1 MSDWFFW
8 KIFWCLKTCK
18 KNFWKI
24 RIFNQDSKRF
34 CNHTSQKNFFWNQI
48 LFISK
53 RYKSCRPTSGTLLS
67 CFYSNSQAVFAALQ
81 SKNDVS
87 NSCLYLRRSLR
98 SFFGRKSALFLK
110 DSPHS
115 CDHFPVRIII
125 IKKSNFSKKSQ
136 FGLFGTIVYNIHMF
150 RLRSY
155 FFRFFTLWTRLGRE
169 DLS

>member
-34 CNHTSQKNFFWNQI
+34 CNHTSQKFFLNQI

-53 RYKSCRPTSGTLLS
+53 RYKSSRPTSGTLLS

-125 IKKSNFSKKSQ
+125 IKKSNFSKKESIRAVWYNCIQ
-136 FGLFGTIVYNIHMF
+136 YTYVQTQKLLF
-150 RLRSY
+150 S
-155 FFRFFTLWTRLGRE
+155 FFIIWTRLGRE